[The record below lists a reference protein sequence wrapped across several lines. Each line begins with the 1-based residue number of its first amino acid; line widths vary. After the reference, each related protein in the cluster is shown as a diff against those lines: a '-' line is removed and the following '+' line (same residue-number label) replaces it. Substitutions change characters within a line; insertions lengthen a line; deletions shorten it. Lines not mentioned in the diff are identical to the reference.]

1 MVFRVNPSVSA
12 TWSSSLP
19 EQNRSL
25 VSVRRSLSSRSVTH
39 RNVET
44 LLGRLAT
51 DPVLRRRFAE
61 NPAGL
66 LEELREHGC
75 ELTGVEAE
83 ALACTD
89 ADAIRS
95 FADALDRR
103 IRRAEVTSDWNSSR
117 ERRRPSMGYEP
128 FARGAHPAGVR
139 TLELGDGSLSDR
151 PVAAELWYPATAAY
165 RGQDLDET
173 KWDRYVPARGMPE
186 MSQHAIRGADAAR
199 GTFPLFLYCHGGY
212 GHRRELG
219 RLCTHLAS
227 HGYIVASA
235 NFPGDNIEDLIPDE
249 QGAAAVAKTP
259 VDESAR
265 NRPRQA
271 SRVLDLI
278 SAIDL
283 PEGLQLDRER
293 IAVGG
298 ESMGGFTSLA
308 VNSLDRRP
316 SAVFAIC
323 PMYGERSL
331 APQARRLQ
339 ALLRVDDWQRPVA
352 TFVLTGDLDP
362 LVNVADIRSLYQ
374 QLAVPKQLVVLR
386 RAGHMH
392 FADNAEYVHEWFRK
406 GYLSGEFPDP
416 ELDAIALGTAMRPFA
431 ELCPEEHANLTARS
445 LCLAHLDANL
455 KDIAGARAFLEGDL
469 ESTFG
474 ARGIAIEA
482 ARAAFDT
489 AARV

>member
-1 MVFRVNPSVSA
+1 MFFSV
-12 TWSSSLP
+12 
-19 EQNRSL
+19 Q
-25 VSVRRSLSSRSVTH
+25 RSLSSRSVTH

-66 LEELREHGC
+66 LEELRQHGY
-75 ELTGVEAE
+75 ELTGVEAD
-83 ALACTD
+83 ALASTD

-103 IRRAEVTSDWNSSR
+103 IRKADVTPDLNSSR
-117 ERRRPSMGYEP
+117 ERRRRTMGYEP
-128 FARGAHPAGVR
+128 FARGGHPAGVR
-139 TLELGDGSLSDR
+139 TIELRDRSLSDR
-151 PVAAELWYPATAAY
+151 PVAAELWYPAAAAY
-165 RGQDLDET
+165 RGQDLDEA

-186 MSQHAIRGADAAR
+186 MSQHAIRDADAAR

-212 GHRRELG
+212 GQRRELS

-249 QGAAAVAKTP
+249 HGEAAAAKTP

-278 SAIDL
+278 SAIEL
-283 PEGLQLDRER
+283 PAGLQLDRER
-293 IAVGG
+293 IGVGG

-323 PMYGERSL
+323 PMYGERSMV
-331 APQARRLQ
+331 AQVRRLQ
-339 ALLRVDDWQRPVA
+339 HLLRVDNWQRPVP
-352 TFVLTGDLDP
+352 TFVLTGELDP
-362 LVNVADIRSLYQ
+362 LVNVEDIRSLYQ
-374 QLAVPKQLVVLR
+374 KMAAPKQLVVLR

-406 GYLSGEFPDP
+406 GYLNGEFPDP
-416 ELDAIALGTAMRPFA
+416 ELDGLALGTAMRPFA

-445 LCLAHLDANL
+445 LCLAHLDASL
-455 KDIAGARAFLEGDL
+455 KDSAGARAFLDGDL
-469 ESTFG
+469 EHTFS

-482 ARAAFDT
+482 ARSTFDA
-489 AARV
+489 AARA

>member
-1 MVFRVNPSVSA
+1 
-12 TWSSSLP
+12 
-19 EQNRSL
+19 
-25 VSVRRSLSSRSVTH
+25 VTH

-51 DPVLRRRFAE
+51 DPLLRRRFAAD
-61 NPAGL
+61 PAGVVGQ
-66 LEELREHGC
+66 LREQGY
-75 ELTGVEAE
+75 ELTGVEAD
-83 ALACTD
+83 ALASTN
-89 ADAIRS
+89 ADAIGS
-95 FADALDRR
+95 FAAALDRR
-103 IRRAEVTSDWNSSR
+103 IRRADVAAELKTSCEK
-117 ERRRPSMGYEP
+117 ERGTMPYAP
-128 FARGAHPAGVR
+128 FVRGVHPAGVR
-139 TLELGDGSLSDR
+139 TIALRDGSLSAR
-151 PVAAELWYPATAAY
+151 PVAAELWYPAAAAY

-173 KWDRYVPARGMPE
+173 KSDRYVPARGMPE
-186 MSQHAIRGADAAR
+186 MSQYAVRDADAAR

-212 GHRRELG
+212 GHRRELS

-249 QGAAAVAKTP
+249 HGGAAATKAP
-259 VDESAR
+259 IDESAR

-271 SRVLDLI
+271 SRILDLI
-278 SAIDL
+278 SAIGL
-283 PEGLQLDRER
+283 PAGMQLDTGR
-293 IAVGG
+293 IGVGG

-331 APQARRLQ
+331 SPQVRRLQ
-339 ALLRVDDWQRPVA
+339 TLLRMDDWQRPVP
-352 TFVLTGDLDP
+352 TLILTGELDP
-362 LVNVADIRSLYQ
+362 LVNVEDLRSLYQ
-374 QLAVPKQLVVLR
+374 QMAAPKQLVVLR

-416 ELDAIALGTAMRPFA
+416 ELDGLALGTAMRPFA
-431 ELCPEEHANLTARS
+431 DLCPEEHANLTARA

-455 KDIAGARAFLEGDL
+455 KDIAAARAFLDADL
-469 ESTFG
+469 ESTFA
-474 ARGIAIEA
+474 ARGIGIEA
-482 ARAAFDT
+482 TRPAFDGP
-489 AARV
+489 ARV

>member
-1 MVFRVNPSVSA
+1 
-12 TWSSSLP
+12 
-19 EQNRSL
+19 
-25 VSVRRSLSSRSVTH
+25 
-39 RNVET
+39 
-44 LLGRLAT
+44 
-51 DPVLRRRFAE
+51 
-61 NPAGL
+61 
-66 LEELREHGC
+66 
-75 ELTGVEAE
+75 
-83 ALACTD
+83 
-89 ADAIRS
+89 
-95 FADALDRR
+95 
-103 IRRAEVTSDWNSSR
+103 
-117 ERRRPSMGYEP
+117 
-128 FARGAHPAGVR
+128 
-139 TLELGDGSLSDR
+139 
-151 PVAAELWYPATAAY
+151 
-165 RGQDLDET
+165 
-173 KWDRYVPARGMPE
+173 
-186 MSQHAIRGADAAR
+186 
-199 GTFPLFLYCHGGY
+199 
-212 GHRRELG
+212 
-219 RLCTHLAS
+219 
-227 HGYIVASA
+227 
-235 NFPGDNIEDLIPDE
+235 
-249 QGAAAVAKTP
+249 
-259 VDESAR
+259 
-265 NRPRQA
+265 
-271 SRVLDLI
+271 
-278 SAIDL
+278 
-283 PEGLQLDRER
+283 
-293 IAVGG
+293 
-298 ESMGGFTSLA
+298 
-308 VNSLDRRP
+308 
-316 SAVFAIC
+316 
-323 PMYGERSL
+323 MYGERSL